1 MAYLV
6 AVVPPRARNVPPV
19 GLTMSTLGFGLL
31 LGWGTRAFFG
41 GSPFTLQPWMQKV
54 PAVVLWD
61 GKTWRAVQAARL

>member
-1 MAYLV
+1 
-6 AVVPPRARNVPPV
+6 
-19 GLTMSTLGFGLL
+19 MSTLGFGLL